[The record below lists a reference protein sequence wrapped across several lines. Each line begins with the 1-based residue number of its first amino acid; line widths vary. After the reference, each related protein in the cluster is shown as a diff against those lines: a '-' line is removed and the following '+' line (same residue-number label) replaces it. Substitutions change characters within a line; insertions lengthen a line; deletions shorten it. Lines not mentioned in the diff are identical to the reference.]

1 MAFLKKKKKEKKS
14 SDKESED
21 IIEEKNQESP
31 LGLPPLEEKVV
42 SEKKKEKKS
51 KKKEKKPSAA
61 QEISPE
67 ISIEIEK
74 LNSRMEALSQMRGM
88 FNERLSTISEQI
100 GELRN
105 MVVSQEQEFS
115 ELEVKSARTNEVMSQ
130 LEPGKILK
138 EISKIDMRIEAITGK
153 IESNEA
159 VNSMIMKE
167 LKEQRS
173 KMALFKGVEDTIKL
187 NQEVREELTTIKKVE
202 SQVEMHSNKVE
213 SMFIQVQK
221 RFNEFEKFKEM
232 AENLDAAYK
241 EQIQEFDTM
250 KVRFAD
256 LVKTEDIK
264 AVKEEL
270 SGVMDSFGKRLLSI
284 EGIAGSIKELVTAK
298 RFSEFRDQNL
308 KVLKEHQ
315 KAIAKAQEMRQLL
328 DGLIEEKETA
338 IAAPAMDK
346 LKEVFVSSGDINQ
359 MQEEIVKM
367 KSLMT
372 YGFKRVQQMESKMF
386 VEKETYEM
394 IRQMISKYL
403 EKGYTKGQI
412 VEAFEMQGWPRQLV
426 KSYIGQ

>member
-1 MAFLKKKKKEKKS
+1 MAFSKKKKKGKKS

-21 IIEEKNQESP
+21 VSEDQNKASP
-31 LGLPPLEEKVV
+31 LGLPPLEEEVV
-42 SEKKKEKKS
+42 SKEKKEKKL

-61 QEISPE
+61 QTISPV
-67 ISIEIEK
+67 ITIEIEK

-138 EISKIDMRIEAITGK
+138 EISKLDMRIEAITGK

-221 RFNEFEKFKEM
+221 RFNDFEKFKEM
-232 AENLDAAYK
+232 AEDLDAAYK

-284 EGIAGSIKELVTAK
+284 EGIAGSINELVTAK
-298 RFSEFRDQNL
+298 KFSEFKDQNL

-328 DGLIEEKETA
+328 DGLIEEKKTA
-338 IAAPAMDK
+338 TALPAMDK
-346 LKEVFVSSGDINQ
+346 LNEIFVSSGDINQ
-359 MQEEIVKM
+359 LQEEIIKM
-367 KSLMT
+367 KSIMT

-386 VEKETYEM
+386 IEKETYEM

-412 VEAFEMQGWPRQLV
+412 VEAFEMQGWPRPLI

>member
-1 MAFLKKKKKEKKS
+1 MAFLKKKKRGKKS
-14 SDKESED
+14 SGEESED
-21 IIEEKNQESP
+21 AVKEQNQESP
-31 LGLPPLEEKVV
+31 LGLPPLEEEVV
-42 SEKKKEKKS
+42 SEKKKEKKQN
-51 KKKEKKPSAA
+51 KKEKKPSAA
-61 QEISPE
+61 QAISPVV
-67 ISIEIEK
+67 SIEIEK

-256 LVKTEDIK
+256 LVKTEDMK

-284 EGIAGSIKELVTAK
+284 EGIAGSINELVTAK
-298 RFSEFRDQNL
+298 KFSEFRDQNL

-315 KAIAKAQEMRQLL
+315 KAIARAQEMRQQL

-338 IAAPAMDK
+338 IATPAMDK

-386 VEKETYEM
+386 IEKETYEM
-394 IRQMISKYL
+394 IRQMIGKYL
-403 EKGYTKGQI
+403 EKGYTKVQI
-412 VEAFEMQGWPRQLV
+412 VEAFEMQGWPRSLI
-426 KSYIGQ
+426 KSYIWD

>member
-1 MAFLKKKKKEKKS
+1 MAFLKKKKKGKKS

-21 IIEEKNQESP
+21 VIKEQNQESP
-31 LGLPPLEEKVV
+31 LGLPPLEEEVV
-42 SEKKKEKKS
+42 SKEKKEKKP

-61 QEISPE
+61 QAISPVV
-67 ISIEIEK
+67 SIEIEK

-115 ELEVKSARTNEVMSQ
+115 ELEVKSARTNEIMSQ
-130 LEPGKILK
+130 LEPDKILK

-153 IESNEA
+153 IESNES

-167 LKEQRS
+167 LKDQRS

-221 RFNEFEKFKEM
+221 RFNDFEKFKEM
-232 AENLDAAYK
+232 AENLDEAYK

-264 AVKEEL
+264 VVKEEL

-284 EGIAGSIKELVTAK
+284 EGIAGSINDLVTAK
-298 RFSEFRDQNL
+298 KFSEFRNQNL

-315 KAIAKAQEMRQLL
+315 KAIAKAREMRQLL

-338 IAAPAMDK
+338 IATPAMDK

-386 VEKETYEM
+386 IEKETYEM
-394 IRQMISKYL
+394 IRQMIGRYL

-412 VEAFEMQGWPRQLV
+412 VEAFEMQGWPRPLI
-426 KSYIGQ
+426 KSYIS

>member
-1 MAFLKKKKKEKKS
+1 MAFLKKKKRGKKS
-14 SDKESED
+14 SGEESED
-21 IIEEKNQESP
+21 VVEEQNQESP

-42 SEKKKEKKS
+42 SEKKKEKKL

-61 QEISPE
+61 QAISPV

-270 SGVMDSFGKRLLSI
+270 SGLMDSFGKRLLSI
-284 EGIAGSIKELVTAK
+284 EGIAGSINELVTAK
-298 RFSEFRDQNL
+298 KFSEFRDQNL

-315 KAIAKAQEMRQLL
+315 KAIAKAWEMRQLL

-338 IAAPAMDK
+338 IATPAMDK

-367 KSLMT
+367 KSIMT

-386 VEKETYEM
+386 IEKETYEM
-394 IRQMISKYL
+394 IRQMIGRYL

-412 VEAFEMQGWPRQLV
+412 VEAFEMQGWPRPLI
-426 KSYIGQ
+426 KSYIG

>member
-1 MAFLKKKKKEKKS
+1 MAFLKKKKKGKKS

-21 IIEEKNQESP
+21 VIKEQNQESP
-31 LGLPPLEEKVV
+31 LGLPPLEEEVV
-42 SEKKKEKKS
+42 SKEKKEKKP

-61 QEISPE
+61 QAISPVV
-67 ISIEIEK
+67 SIEIEK

-115 ELEVKSARTNEVMSQ
+115 ELEVKSARTNEIMSQ
-130 LEPGKILK
+130 LEPDKILK

-153 IESNEA
+153 IESNES

-167 LKEQRS
+167 LKDQRS

-221 RFNEFEKFKEM
+221 RFNDFEKFKEM
-232 AENLDAAYK
+232 AENLDEAYK

-264 AVKEEL
+264 VVKEEL

-284 EGIAGSIKELVTAK
+284 EGIAGSINDLVTAK
-298 RFSEFRDQNL
+298 KFSEFRNQNL

-315 KAIAKAQEMRQLL
+315 KAIAKAREMRQLL

-338 IAAPAMDK
+338 IATPAMDK

-386 VEKETYEM
+386 IEKETYEM
-394 IRQMISKYL
+394 IRQMIGRYL

-412 VEAFEMQGWPRQLV
+412 VEAFEMQGWPRPLI